1 MQGKSSGEY
10 EYGKCKKKAKL
21 KRCNWGGEHSSAGC
35 EVSKRVSEI
44 LRVKGIL
51 GISYAEATRKVPE
64 TLSVPG
70 QNENIADESINIKY
84 ININESVLDVIR

>member
-1 MQGKSSGEY
+1 MANE
-10 EYGKCKKKAKL
+10 KKRAKL
-21 KRCNWGGEHSSAGC
+21 MRCNSGGEHSSAGC

-64 TLSVPG
+64 TLNVAG
-70 QNENIADESINIKY
+70 QNENITNESIK
-84 ININESVLDVIR
+84 SAACD